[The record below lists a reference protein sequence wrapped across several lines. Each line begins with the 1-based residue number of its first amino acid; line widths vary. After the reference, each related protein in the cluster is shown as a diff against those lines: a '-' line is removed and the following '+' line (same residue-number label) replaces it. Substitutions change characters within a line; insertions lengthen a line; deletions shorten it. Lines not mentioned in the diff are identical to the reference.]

1 MWVRRGGAADAARH
15 RTALVP
21 TLCRDVCVRAIA
33 QDEYDCKLLG
43 VQSHGAPD
51 THTDY
56 CFVAETQYET
66 VARTNA
72 DGKTETSEEI
82 LWGGTRDGRPVGGAR
97 YYLGDDFIRARGG
110 RPALLTAVFV
120 MGGGGVALEE
130 IQYADMCELAWVYI
144 PCRARNEKPYGSTY
158 GPVHEWVRERLD
170 KGPSQGRKYTCVPGP
185 VAA

>member
-1 MWVRRGGAADAARH
+1 MASACCAAMQRAGSPVRPLPRTPCALIAPPCTLHADSCCRVGKDALARGLKH
-15 RTALVP
+15 
-21 TLCRDVCVRAIA
+21 
-33 QDEYDCKLLG
+33 
-43 VQSHGAPD
+43 SHGRA
-51 THTDY
+51 
-56 CFVAETQYET
+56 AAASGLQ
-66 VARTNA
+66 
-72 DGKTETSEEI
+72 I